1 MLESSVDKE
10 KKKDH
15 PDDYHIEWSILL
27 NIIGT
32 KILRFFIL
40 KEWKK
45 RIIPFVFSLVKKNY
59 LITVL
64 VFNMRLYQCNI
75 SGLRSKQN
83 D

>member
-45 RIIPFVFSLVKKNY
+45 RIIPFVFSLVKKK
-59 LITVL
+59 L
-64 VFNMRLYQCNI
+64 FNHSSGFQYASI
-75 SGLRSKQN
+75 SM
-83 D
+83 